1 MYDLLRVDDLSA
13 YDTSASQPDNQQR
26 NFLFTVK
33 VVLAEGLT
41 REGSS
46 GHPDAFVTV
55 SDEHGTRHA
64 KTRTV
69 YDDNNPRWDE
79 SFDIPVQHRSWFMV
93 TVRHRNMVGKHDLLG
108 RAYLQLDP
116 SQFSGVM
123 ARDALLTLDP
133 KGHILL
139 KVAMEGEED
148 DMQFHFGRAFRCL
161 KRTESDMIHSLV
173 DKASLCFFK
182 SNFVTGTDT
191 YPLDEP
197 RLTTY
202 SLTFRHKVGLKRA
215 HQLSTC
221 IQ

>member
-1 MYDLLRVDDLSA
+1 MDDLSA
-13 YDTSASQPDNQQR
+13 YDTSAPQSDNQQR
-26 NFLFTVK
+26 IFLFTVK
-33 VVLAEGLT
+33 VVLAEGLA

-46 GHPDAFVTV
+46 SQPDAFVTV

-69 YDDNNPRWDE
+69 YDDSNPRWDE

-139 KVAMEGEED
+139 KVGMEGEED

-161 KRTESDMIHSLV
+161 KRTESDMIHTLV
-173 DKASLCFFK
+173 DKASLIPSK
-182 SNFVTGTDT
+182 MILLRTDA

-197 RLTTY
+197 RLTAY
-202 SLTFRHKVGLKRA
+202 ALTFRHKVGLKRA

>member
-1 MYDLLRVDDLSA
+1 MDDLSA
-13 YDTSASQPDNQQR
+13 YDTSASQSDNQQR
-26 NFLFTVK
+26 KFLFTVK
-33 VVLAEGLT
+33 IVLAEGLA

-46 GHPDAFVTV
+46 SLPDAFVTV
-55 SDEHGTRHA
+55 SDEHGRRYA

-69 YDDNNPRWDE
+69 YDDSNPRWDE

-93 TVRHRNMVGKHDLLG
+93 TVRHRNMIGKHDLLG

-123 ARDALLTLDP
+123 TRDSRLTLDP

-139 KVAMEGEED
+139 KVGMEGEED

-161 KRTESDMIHSLV
+161 KRTESDMIHNLV
-173 DKASLCFFK
+173 DKVSLFLLSPKGFAMG
-182 SNFVTGTDT
+182 TGTNF

-202 SLTFRHKVGLKRA
+202 SLTFRHKVSLKRA
-215 HQLSTC
+215 RQLSTC
-221 IQ
+221 I

>member
-1 MYDLLRVDDLSA
+1 MDKLYSLLRVDDLSA
-13 YDTSASQPDNQQR
+13 YDTSASQSDNQQR
-26 NFLFTVK
+26 KFLFTVK
-33 VVLAEGLT
+33 IVLAEGLA

-55 SDEHGTRHA
+55 SDEHGTRYA

-69 YDDNNPRWDE
+69 YDDSNPRWDE

-93 TVRHRNMVGKHDLLG
+93 TVRHRNTIGKHDLLG

-123 ARDALLTLDP
+123 TRDSRLTLDP

-139 KVAMEGEED
+139 KVGMEGEED

-161 KRTESDMIHSLV
+161 KRTESDMIHTLV
-173 DKASLCFFK
+173 DKVSFFLLSPK
-182 SNFVTGTDT
+182 GFAIGTGN
-191 YPLDEP
+191 
-197 RLTTY
+197 
-202 SLTFRHKVGLKRA
+202 
-215 HQLSTC
+215 
-221 IQ
+221 